1 MYEKGVVQGR
11 AKKEDKQ
18 DTGRKRDRL
27 QTILAD
33 SDTGGGGEGVHRTF
47 PPICTVQYYHRR
59 RIKTEEKAKG
69 IAFSSVFILLL

>member
-33 SDTGGGGEGVHRTF
+33 SDTGGGGGGSSHF
-47 PPICTVQYYHRR
+47 PPHLYSTVL
-59 RIKTEEKAKG
+59 
-69 IAFSSVFILLL
+69 S